1 MDRTQSS
8 YVPYG
13 GRQRAQQAV
22 SVTSKVGVTSVL
34 RGRIELERSDHRRLV
49 RADLEQ
55 VLCGG
60 GEAASVWRKLGRL
73 GRSIDQRATGPD

>member
-13 GRQRAQQAV
+13 DRQRAQQA
-22 SVTSKVGVTSVL
+22 VTSKVGVTSVL
-34 RGRIELERSDHRRLV
+34 RGRIELERSDHRRMV
-49 RADLEQ
+49 RAGLEQ